1 MTCCS
6 GKVCPPINWNIDLDD
21 TKDKSKST
29 PCSNLGEKFKFL
41 ILEFV

>member
-21 TKDKSKST
+21 TKGKST
-29 PCSNLGEKFKFL
+29 EKHTLFKSRGK
-41 ILEFV
+41 I